1 MDGALLAGARG
12 AGDEAAD
19 PLIEYAAVLAS
30 HGRGDSVT
38 LRALSSDGDES
49 VATLSLPTWNCLAA
63 EAPDDPEADALT
75 RADADGLVDVAWAAE
90 DTPIGTLTLAAT
102 RNGLVRIGFGHD
114 DDMLTELASRVSPRV
129 VHLPARLDDLRRQLD
144 EYFAGRRR
152 SFDVWLDRRLSRG
165 YRLAVLE
172 ELSRVPFGETVSYK
186 DLAVRTGHP
195 TASRAVGT
203 AMATNP
209 IPIVVPCHRV
219 LRTGIFREPAYW
231 AAMLIPG
238 GLMVPADGGLSRQAA
253 PAVSLQGRGS
263 VPAPARQVRWLSSRQ
278 VQVTTTIAATAAEGA

>member
-1 MDGALLAGARG
+1 MSTTHDLETRLRHAGVVPPTGSATTNG
-12 AGDEAAD
+12 SAPD
-19 PLIEYAAVLAS
+19 PGTDHVGRLVAAAVA
-30 HGRGDSVT
+30 
-38 LRALSSDGDES
+38 
-49 VATLSLPTWNCLAA
+49 
-63 EAPDDPEADALT
+63 
-75 RADADGLVDVAWAAE
+75 RADADDLVDVAWAAE

-102 RNGLVRIGFGHD
+102 RDGLVRIGFGHD
-114 DDMLTELASRVSPRV
+114 DDMLTELATRVSPRV

-152 SFDVWLDRRLSRG
+152 HFEVPLDRRLSRG

-172 ELSRVPFGETVSYK
+172 ELSQVPYGETVSYK

-219 LRTGIFREPAYW
+219 LRTGGQLGGYG
-231 AAMLIPG
+231 G
-238 GLMVPADGGLSRQAA
+238 GLDTKV
-253 PAVSLQGRGS
+253 
-263 VPAPARQVRWLSSRQ
+263 WLLRH
-278 VQVTTTIAATAAEGA
+278 EGALLG